1 MHRARLSFATIIPAL
16 LLCSLAEAA
25 TIRGYVID
33 SHGHPAPG
41 ARVTAWHSVPTDQN
55 PPQRTLLLG
64 RTFAD
69 AHGYF
74 TLSVDSRLTN
84 MLTAKRDH
92 ESGAAAVSFSRE
104 VRIRLHAI
112 RP

>member
-1 MHRARLSFATIIPAL
+1 MHRARLAFATIIPAL

-25 TIRGYVID
+25 TIRSYVID

-74 TLSVDSRLTN
+74 TLSVDSRLAN
-84 MLTAKRDH
+84 MLTAKVDH
-92 ESGAAAVSFSRE
+92 ESGAAAVSFTRE
-104 VRIRLHAI
+104 VRIRL
-112 RP
+112 RPILP